1 MEQEKLAE
9 KLERACS
16 PTQEV
21 DSGHIDLEIPADAQY
36 SDTDPE
42 PEVQVPPFSNE
53 VWDSLFITLHVCLL
67 RLANQS

>member
-1 MEQEKLAE
+1 MNLVCRMEQEKLAE

-21 DSGHIDLEIPADAQY
+21 DDGHIDLDIPADAQY

-42 PEVQVPPFSNE
+42 PEVVVPPFSNQ
-53 VWDSLFITLHVCLL
+53 VNFTKTHIT
-67 RLANQS
+67 